1 MAIKSVLAPVGRFI
15 ARAWAWLDTSRRFVF
30 NLLWL
35 LILIALVS
43 ALLKRDPEPLQ
54 DKTTLVLNLQG
65 RLVEQHS
72 GSPRERLEAE
82 LRGSDT
88 DQTQLRDVLR
98 VLKHAAQDAKI
109 SQLLLDLNGFAGGG
123 QAGLHELQRALTEF
137 KKSGKKIV
145 AYGDGFDQRGYQLAS
160 QADEIYLHPMG
171 MVLLEGFG
179 RYRNYY
185 KDLFERVGVSANV
198 LRAGKYK
205 NFGEPYFTNGPSDAT
220 KESEGALYGDLWQ
233 RYLAGVEAARK
244 LEKGAVTTYI
254 ETLPARMTE
263 LKGDTAQLALQ
274 AKLVDGIKNRD
285 EVRALL
291 MERGAKDEKGHSFR
305 RVDFKQYLAHAKE
318 KPVHGKHVAVVV
330 AEGEIVDGSANPGR
344 VGGDSTAALVRQA
357 REDKNV
363 AAVVLRVNSPGG
375 SAFASD
381 LIRRELELTRKAGKP
396 VVISMGDVAASGGYW
411 VSMDADEV
419 IAHPSTITGSIGVF
433 GMLPTADKLLE
444 KLPVHTGGV
453 ATTWL
458 VGAGDP
464 RRPLDPRVAQAV
476 QAGINRIYIDFV
488 AKTAAARKKTPEQI
502 DAVAQGRVWT
512 GQQALEVGL
521 VDRLGLLD
529 DAIAA
534 AAKRAKLEG
543 KPAVQYVEKE
553 RSFMARV
560 VEDFGSS
567 QAAHAAAWVRTALDL
582 PRLPAPMREAAAE
595 LSWLTEAQQAAP
607 GHAKLP
613 GSVHVHCLCT
623 AP

>member
-1 MAIKSVLAPVGRFI
+1 MAIKTVLAPLGRFI
-15 ARAWAWLDTSRRFVF
+15 ARAWGWLDSSRRFFF

-35 LILIALVS
+35 LILLTLLV

-54 DKTTLVLNLQG
+54 DRTTLVLNLPG
-65 RLVEQHS
+65 RLVEQHA
-72 GSPRERLEAE
+72 GSPRERIESE
-82 LRGSDT
+82 LLGQDSD
-88 DQTQLRDVLR
+88 QVQLRDVLR
-98 VLKHAAQDAKI
+98 VLEHAAKNDKI

-123 QAGLHELQRALTEF
+123 QAGLRELQRALTEF
-137 KKSGKKIV
+137 KKSGKKLI
-145 AYGDGFDQRGYQLAS
+145 AYGDGFDQRGYQLAAL
-160 QADEIYLHPMG
+160 ADEVYLHPMG

-205 NFGEPYFTNGPSDAT
+205 NFGEPYFTNGPSEAT

-233 RYLAGVEAARK
+233 RYMDGVEGARK
-244 LEKGAVTTYI
+244 LDKGAISRYI
-254 ETLPARMTE
+254 ETLPARMSE
-263 LKGDTAQLALQ
+263 LRGDTAKLALE
-274 AKLVDGIKNRD
+274 AKLVDGLKNRD

-291 MERGAKDEKGHSFR
+291 MERGAKDDKGHSFR
-305 RVDFKQYLAHAKE
+305 RVDFKQYLAHAKP
-318 KPVHGKHVAVVV
+318 KPVQGKRVAIVV
-330 AEGEIVDGSANPGR
+330 AEGGIVDGSAKPGS
-344 VGGDSTAALVRQA
+344 VGGDSTSALVRQA
-357 REDKNV
+357 REDEQV
-363 AAVVLRVNSPGG
+363 VAVVLRVNSPGG

-411 VSMDADEV
+411 VSMSADEV
-419 IAHPSTITGSIGVF
+419 IADASTITGSIGVF
-433 GMLPTADKLLE
+433 GMLPTADKLLD

-476 QAGINRIYIDFV
+476 QAGIDRIYIDFL

-521 VDRLGLLD
+521 IDRLGHLG

-543 KPAVQYVEKE
+543 EPAVQYIEKE
-553 RSFMARV
+553 RGFMARL
-560 VEDFGSS
+560 VEDFGNS
-567 QAAHAAAWVRTALDL
+567 QAAHAAAWVRAALDL
-582 PRLPAPMREAAAE
+582 PRLPAPVREAAAE
-595 LSWLTEAQQAAP
+595 LAWLSQAQQAAP
-607 GHAKLP
+607 GQAKLP

-623 AP
+623 SP